1 MPGRRNL
8 MLGMSLREILII
20 VPTILI
26 ALTVH
31 ELSHAAAALALG
43 DDTAREQGR
52 ITLNPLKHI
61 DPIGFI
67 FIILAG
73 FGWAKPVVFAREKLR
88 HPVRDEILIAYAE
101 PVSNL
106 VLAFAATLV
115 LKLGLNPGMF
125 TDDQA
130 LRTFIE
136 VLSIFVGINTGL
148 AVFNALPIPPL
159 DGSHVY
165 TSFLTE
171 WNGKA
176 AEKVLRYGFFV
187 LIGIIVLERTA
198 KIDILPIG
206 RITEFIFGLMLRIVG
221 IA

>member
-1 MPGRRNL
+1 

-31 ELSHAAAALALG
+31 ELSHAAAALACG

-61 DPIGFI
+61 DPFGFI
-67 FIILAG
+67 ALMLLG
-73 FGWAKPVVFAREKLR
+73 FGWAKPVVFTREKLR
-88 HPVRDEILIAYAE
+88 RPIRDEILIAYAG

-106 VLAFAATLV
+106 LLAFAGTLV
-115 LKLGLNPGMF
+115 LKLGLSPGMF
-125 TDDQA
+125 TDEQA
-130 LRTFIE
+130 LRTFID
-136 VLSIFVGINTGL
+136 VIRIFVGINTVL

-159 DGSHVY
+159 DGSHIY

-171 WNGKA
+171 WNGKV

-187 LIGIIVLERTA
+187 LIGIIVLQRTA
-198 KIDILPIG
+198 GIDLLPIG
-206 RITEFIFGLMLRIVG
+206 RISDFIFGLMLRVVG